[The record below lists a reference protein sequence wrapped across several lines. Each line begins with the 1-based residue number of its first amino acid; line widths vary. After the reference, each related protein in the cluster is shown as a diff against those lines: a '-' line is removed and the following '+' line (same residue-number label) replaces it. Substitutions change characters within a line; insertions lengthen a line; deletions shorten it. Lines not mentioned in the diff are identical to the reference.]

1 MRTMRILT
9 LVLIMAICAQPLQ
22 AGFCAM
28 GMEQGQTVAMD
39 MPMDKD
45 HGGGHDCCDTE
56 APGAEDTC
64 EGGSPCG
71 HCTVASPA
79 LPSVLRVP
87 VAWQPAGAFDFSA
100 GVLPPSHSS
109 PPFRPPIS

>member
-1 MRTMRILT
+1 MRILT
-9 LVLIMAICAQPLQ
+9 LILILAVSAQPLQ

-28 GMEQGQTVAMD
+28 GMDQGQAAAMD
-39 MPMDKD
+39 MPMGMD

-56 APGAEDTC
+56 APESEETC
-64 EGGSPCG
+64 EGGSHCG

-87 VAWQPAGAFDFSA
+87 VAWLPAGEFEFSA
-100 GVLPPSHSS
+100 GVLLPSHSS